1 MPDDR
6 RFSREEIQR
15 DLNDLRSRLEYP
27 PTPDVASTV
36 RLRLEEEQDRHARRA
51 WRWPPFLVPRWTAV
65 AAALVLISVFALSPT
80 LRSTL
85 SDFIAPG
92 DQTSSEV
99 GGSAA
104 RPESSGTQDRYKQ
117 EAGVASQAA
126 GASAARNGGG
136 AVGCPAPSIEARPS
150 RGTAGAKFRLSG
162 HDFSSGCE
170 GTTPARGIKIY
181 FLQAG
186 RTWKLET
193 LDADHGI
200 TFETRLIVPSSAK
213 PGPATVRA
221 TTRYGEAVEDH
232 FLVLR

>member
-6 RFSREEIQR
+6 RFSREEIER
-15 DLNDLRSRLEYP
+15 DLGDLGERLEYP

-36 RLRLEEEQDRHARRA
+36 RLRLEEERGRHARQA
-51 WRWPPFLVPRWTAV
+51 WRRPPFLLLRRTAV

-85 SDFIAPG
+85 SDFVATG
-92 DQTSSEV
+92 DQTSFEA

-104 RPESSGTQDRYKQ
+104 RPEGDGTRDRHEQ
-117 EAGVASQAA
+117 EAGVVSQAA
-126 GASAARNGGG
+126 GASAGSADEG
-136 AVGCPAPSIEARPS
+136 ATGCPHPALEAKPA
-150 RGTAGAKFRLSG
+150 RGAAGAKFRLNG
-162 HDFSSGCE
+162 HDFSSGCHKNA
-170 GTTPARGIKIY
+170 PARGVGIY
-181 FLQAG
+181 FLQSG

-193 LDADHGI
+193 LDADRGL
-200 TFETRLIVPSSAK
+200 TFQARLVVPAGAE

-221 TTRYGEAVEDH
+221 TSRYGGAVEDH